1 MENVYFIDPQRP
13 SFVVISTHA
22 VTDDFRRENNMNDQN
37 DKKAEQEEIGLYE
50 KLASRTAD
58 LLEEGKKTFDEALKR
73 AKEELSAAGDFSRER
88 ADKLGEY
95 VRRDLKTN
103 AGRVTDAVR
112 KAVEPMRVAAGVQS
126 AFSRMLTSASET
138 LAELAER
145 SEKLL
150 EYKTGEITSPG
161 TLTCKDCDAEMHMSK
176 TTRIPPCPK
185 CHKTIFRKSY

>member
-1 MENVYFIDPQRP
+1 
-13 SFVVISTHA
+13 
-22 VTDDFRRENNMNDQN
+22 MNDQN